1 MKISLMIKKTI
12 LLLVLFMTL
21 SGVKTAWAQS
31 FNAGL
36 IAGATFSQVD
46 GDRYYGYHKAGLTA
60 GGYVNLPVSEHF
72 ALQMELKYTQMGAH
86 SSVKE
91 VIEYGYNEYDLR
103 LHYAEIPLMLCYDFG
118 HFTVYGKS
126 LDFLTL
132 EAGLSLD
139 FLLKH
144 RGEIDYSTALWK
156 LNFFSVTGNFGLH
169 FAFTDHWGAGVRMM
183 YSVTPMQTNPTP
195 QYFFDHSYNKVIQ
208 FTLTYNINSP
218 VR

>member
-1 MKISLMIKKTI
+1 MKKIYI
-12 LLLVLFMTL
+12 LLTMSVLAAL
-21 SGVKTAWAQS
+21 SITRASAQS

-46 GDRYYGYHKAGLTA
+46 GDKYYGYHKAGLTA

-91 VIEYGYNEYDLR
+91 VIEYGYHEYDLR

-144 RGEIDYSTALWK
+144 RGEIDYSTAFWK